1 MIAVSSNTMSNLIVD
16 FPQFQSC
23 SADLTLTLTKA
34 KESKRVSFS
43 EHSQMIIT
51 TNNLSYTSKSNLWY
65 SESDTNGF
73 KRDSTQMIH
82 AINSVG
88 IERLQS
94 RDSCIYMGLE
104 QYLFQTSSS
113 GSCNTFQRRRD
124 ISKAV
129 LLEQHRQH
137 CLGINDPYA
146 ISVVSEKESS
156 LSRQRADLIGK
167 IHASR

>member
-16 FPQFQSC
+16 FPQSC
-23 SADLTLTLTKA
+23 PAVLLLTKS
-34 KESKRVSFS
+34 KCSKRVSFS

-73 KRDSTQMIH
+73 KRDGAQMIQ

-104 QYLFQTSSS
+104 QYIFQTSS

-137 CLGINDPYA
+137 CLGINDPSA
-146 ISVVSEKESS
+146 MKVVSEKESS
-156 LSRQRADLIGK
+156 LSRQKADLIGK